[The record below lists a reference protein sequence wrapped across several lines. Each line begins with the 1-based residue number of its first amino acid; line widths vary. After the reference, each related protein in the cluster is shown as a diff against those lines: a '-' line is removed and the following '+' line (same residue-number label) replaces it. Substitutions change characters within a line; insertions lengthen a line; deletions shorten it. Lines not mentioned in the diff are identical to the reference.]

1 MRTMAAADRT
11 VARTTRDGGLWTAVL
26 ALGALGGAALQLLL
40 PSAIGRAIDGLVSG
54 NASHDRWTFVAAGV
68 VAGIA
73 ACEVLTAWATGVTGA
88 ESAARLRR
96 VLLDRVLG
104 AGPAITRRHP
114 EGDLATRTGLNA
126 EELGQA
132 PAALVTAA
140 ALLIPTVGGLVAL
153 AFIDLWLLGA
163 LVAGLVV
170 ITFVLRGFLRATTVH
185 AAGYQRTQSDIAG
198 RLTDA
203 LAGIRTIAAAGT
215 ADLEA
220 RRILT
225 PLPTLRE
232 HGLRLW
238 RANARAGVQAGL
250 AVPLLEV
257 VVLTVGGW
265 RLVSGGLTLG
275 ALYAAARYAVLGAGL
290 SGALGQV
297 GQLARSRAAAA
308 RVNEVLS
315 EPVTAYGNRTLPDDR
330 PGTLEFRDVTVGTPD
345 GEGLRGVD
353 FVVPGGAATAVVG
366 RSGAGKSLLAA
377 LAGRLLDPDEGTVLL
392 DGVPLPEL
400 SRAELR
406 AAVGYA
412 FERPVLLGETVTDAV
427 ALGLSRGGLAGA
439 HEERVLSA
447 VSAARA
453 DTFLERLPSGYDTAL
468 EDAPMSGG
476 ESQRM
481 GIARALAQGERLL
494 VLDDATSSLD
504 TVTEREI
511 GAALTGAADGRTRLL
526 VAHRITTAAEADH
539 VLWLDGGRVR
549 AQGPH
554 DELWQAHP
562 GYRAVFAEDAPPDQ
576 PACLREEDGL
586 DGEASVHE
594 RPAEGDG

>member
-1 MRTMAAADRT
+1 MRSMTAADRL
-11 VARTTRDGGLWTAVL
+11 VARTARDGGFWTAVL
-26 ALGALGGAALQLLL
+26 SVGALGGAALQLLL
-40 PSAIGRAIDGLVSG
+40 PSVVGRAIDGLVSG
-54 NASHDRWTFVAAGV
+54 NATRDGWTFAAAGV

-73 ACEVLTAWATGVTGA
+73 VCEVLTAWATGVTGT
-88 ESAARLRR
+88 EAAAGLRR

-132 PAALVTAA
+132 PAALVTSA
-140 ALLIPTVGGLVAL
+140 ALLIPTIGGLVAL

-163 LVAGLVV
+163 LIAGLAV
-170 ITFVLRGFLRATTVH
+170 ITLVLRGFLRATTVH
-185 AAGYQRTQSDIAG
+185 AAGYQRTQSDIAA

-203 LAGIRTIAAAGT
+203 LTGIRTIAAAGT
-215 ADLEA
+215 SDLEA

-257 VVLTVGGW
+257 AVLTVGGW
-265 RLVSGGLTLG
+265 RLASGGLSLG

-308 RVNEVLS
+308 RVTEILS
-315 EPVTAYGNRTLPDDR
+315 EPVTRYGTRSLPVS
-330 PGTLEFRDVTVGTPD
+330 GSGILEFRDVAVSTPD
-345 GEGLRGVD
+345 GEGLSGVD

-366 RSGAGKSLLAA
+366 RSGSGKSLLAA

-392 DGVPLPEL
+392 DGVPLPKL
-400 SRAELR
+400 SRSALR
-406 AAVGYA
+406 SAVGYA
-412 FERPVLLGETVTDAV
+412 FERPVLLGETVTDAL
-427 ALGLSRGGLAGA
+427 ALGVPRA
-439 HEERVLSA
+439 HEKRVLEA
-447 VSAARA
+447 ATAARA
-453 DTFLERLPSGYDTAL
+453 SSFLERMPSGYATAL
-468 EDAPMSGG
+468 ADAPMSGG
-476 ESQRM
+476 ERQRL

-494 VLDDATSSLD
+494 ILDDATSSLD

-511 GAALTGAADGRTRLL
+511 GAALTSAADGRTRLL
-526 VAHRITTAAEADH
+526 VAHRVATAAEADQ
-539 VLWLDGGRVR
+539 VLWLEGGRVR

-554 DELWQAHP
+554 HELWRAHS
-562 GYRAVFAEDAPPDQ
+562 GYRAVFAEGAGTDDSA
-576 PACLREEDGL
+576 AGGTL
-586 DGEASVHE
+586 
-594 RPAEGDG
+594 